1 MESLLRR
8 EQFEY
13 LISAGFAGAL
23 EKELRVG
30 HLLIAE
36 NFSSPQLLRSAP
48 LDLADDG
55 VFLGKL
61 LTVSSVIDSTAERE
75 QFAAKTGAAAVDMET
90 EFIAEACADYQLPLF
105 SLRAISDTP
114 SEPFPRSGACS
125 VRSREAK
132 DGFRPPGVL
141 PGDASQRVARL
152 NAFRARIAVAR
163 KALADVLEKI
173 VRADLL

>member
-1 MESLLRR
+1 MIHTGVGRKISSQRMETLLRR
-8 EQFEY
+8 ERLEY

-23 EKELRVG
+23 EKELRIG

-55 VFLGKL
+55 IFLGKL
-61 LTVSSVIDSTAERE
+61 LTVSSVIESTAERE

-90 EFIAEACADYQLPLF
+90 EFIAEACADSPIADAVAARHQRYAIRAF
-105 SLRAISDTP
+105 SG
-114 SEPFPRSGACS
+114 SGACS

-141 PGDASQRVARL
+141 PGDASRRR
-152 NAFRARIAVAR
+152 RAA
-163 KALADVLEKI
+163 
-173 VRADLL
+173 